1 MSGFEGYAQGNR
13 PTILVTRK
21 LPEAVEE
28 RLIHDYLPLLN
39 RDDHPYSIEE
49 LLLGCQSADAV
60 IITGQNALDA
70 QAIAQLPDK
79 IQAIATFSVGYNH
92 IDLQAAKQRGIFV
105 INTPDVLTDATADL
119 TWLLLLG
126 AARRAYEGQQ
136 LVRQGKWTGSYPTEL
151 LGTQV
156 TGKRLGIL
164 GMGRIG
170 RAVAQRAKAFRMEV
184 HYYNRHRLDNQLE
197 EGAIFHENPEDLLK
211 VSDFLSFH
219 CPATPETTHFLNAQ
233 RIELLPDGAIVIN
246 AARGSLIVD
255 KDLIAALRS
264 RRVGF
269 ASSRKIQAAGL
280 DVFENEPNLN
290 PDYLTL
296 PNVFLLPHLGSA
308 TLETRT
314 QMGFMLLDNLD
325 AIFTGK
331 QPANLVN
338 N

>member
-1 MSGFEGYAQGNR
+1 MSDR

-28 RLIHDYLPLLN
+28 RLTRDYLPLLN
-39 RDDHPYSIEE
+39 RDDHPYSTEE
-49 LLLGCQSADAV
+49 LLLGCEPADAV
-60 IITGQNALDA
+60 IITGRDSLNA
-70 QAIAQLPDK
+70 QAIAQLPDT
-79 IQAIATFSVGYNH
+79 IRAIATFTVGYDH
-92 IDLQAAKQRGIFV
+92 IDLKAAKERGIPV

-136 LVRQGKWTGSYPTEL
+136 LVRQGKWKGIHPTEL

-184 HYYNRHRLDNQLE
+184 HYCNRQRLDQKLE
-197 EGAIFHENPEDLLK
+197 DGAIFHQNPEDLLK
-211 VSDFLSFH
+211 VSDFLSLN
-219 CPATPETTHFLNAQ
+219 CPATPETKHFLNAEK
-233 RIELLPDGAIVIN
+233 IKLLPDGAIIVN

-255 KDLIAALRS
+255 QDLIAALRS
-264 RRVGF
+264 H
-269 ASSRKIQAAGL
+269 KIQAAGL
-280 DVFENEPNLN
+280 DVFENEPNIN

-314 QMGFMLLDNLD
+314 QMGLLLLDNLD
-325 AIFTGK
+325 AVFAGK
-331 QPANLVN
+331 QPPNSVADVTH
-338 N
+338 

>member
-1 MSGFEGYAQGNR
+1 MSDRKAYPKGYR
-13 PTILVTRK
+13 PSILVTRK

-28 RLIHDYLPLLN
+28 RLTRDYLPLLN
-39 RDDHPYSIEE
+39 RDDHPYSTEE
-49 LLLGCQSADAV
+49 LLLGCQSADA
-60 IITGQNALDA
+60 IIVTGRDNLNA
-70 QAIAQLPDK
+70 QAIANLPDR
-79 IQAIATFSVGYNH
+79 IRAIATFTVGYDH
-92 IDLQAAKQRGIFV
+92 IDLKAAEERGIPI

-136 LVRQGKWTGSYPTEL
+136 LLRQGKWRGIHPTEL

-184 HYYNRHRLDNQLE
+184 HYCNRQRLEQKLE
-197 EGAIFHENPEDLLK
+197 AGAIFHQNPEDLLK
-211 VSDFLSFH
+211 VSDFLSFN
-219 CPATPETTHFLNAQ
+219 CPATPETHHFLNAEK
-233 RIELLPDGAIVIN
+233 IKLLPDGAIVVN

-255 KDLIAALRS
+255 QDLIAALRS
-264 RRVGF
+264 H
-269 ASSRKIQAAGL
+269 KIQAAGL
-280 DVFENEPNLN
+280 DVFENEPNIN

-314 QMGFMLLDNLD
+314 QMGFLLLDNLD
-325 AIFTGK
+325 AIFAGK
-331 QPANLVN
+331 QPPNLVK
-338 N
+338 

>member
-1 MSGFEGYAQGNR
+1 MSGSEDYTQGNR

-39 RDDHPYSIEE
+39 QDDHPYSTEE

-60 IITGQNALDA
+60 IITGQNALDS
-70 QAIAQLPDK
+70 QAIAQLPEQIK
-79 IQAIATFSVGYNH
+79 AIATFSVGYDH

-105 INTPDVLTDATADL
+105 INTPDVLTEATADL

-136 LVRQGKWTGSYPTEL
+136 LLRQGKWTGSYPTEL

-170 RAVAQRAKAFRMEV
+170 RAVAQRAKAFGMEV
-184 HYYNRHRLDNQLE
+184 HYCNRQRLDRAVE
-197 EGAIFHENPEDLLK
+197 DGAIFHENTEELLK

-219 CPATPETTHFLNAQ
+219 CPATSETTHFLNTQ
-233 RIELLPDGAIVIN
+233 RIELLPDGAIIIN

-255 KDLIAALRS
+255 EDLIAALR
-264 RRVGF
+264 
-269 ASSRKIQAAGL
+269 SRKIQAAGL
-280 DVFENEPNLN
+280 DVFENEPNLH

-314 QMGFMLLDNLD
+314 QMGLLLLDNLD
-325 AIFTGK
+325 AIFAGK
-331 QPANLVN
+331 QPPNLVN